1 MDFKEI
7 KGFEQ
12 QKRALEVAATGAHPI
27 LIIGGMGTG
36 KTMLAE
42 ALMTI
47 ADVPVMV
54 YEGITNLSRP
64 QREKVW
70 DEIKANVSHVIC
82 TTLPCP
88 CGQLFNNRLKCIC
101 SATEVKKQWLKFTGA
116 TDLIGIH
123 IHTRA
128 LGQDDIAYK
137 GTVEDSPTV
146 KKRVVRA
153 QTLIDS
159 TYGGLAQ
166 HLTTA
171 DISAVKMDITA
182 ELLLKNAYDKFGFTT
197 GQRENVIRI
206 AVSVAALYGRTALE
220 ARDIAEAVQYQGGRP

>member
-7 KGFEQ
+7 NGFEQ
-12 QKRALEVAATGAHPI
+12 QKRALEVAAAGAHPI

-47 ADVPVMV
+47 TDVPVMV
-54 YEGITNLSRP
+54 CEGITNLSRP

-101 SATEVKKQWLKFTGA
+101 SATEVKKQFDMVFCTVDVSEKGAVIVRFTG
-116 TDLIGIH
+116 
-123 IHTRA
+123 
-128 LGQDDIAYK
+128 
-137 GTVEDSPTV
+137 DS
-146 KKRVVRA
+146 
-153 QTLIDS
+153 
-159 TYGGLAQ
+159 
-166 HLTTA
+166 
-171 DISAVKMDITA
+171 
-182 ELLLKNAYDKFGFTT
+182 NA
-197 GQRENVIRI
+197 
-206 AVSVAALYGRTALE
+206 
-220 ARDIAEAVQYQGGRP
+220 